1 MFKLLV
7 FYILMFPALSYA
19 NTHHNTWDFNVYLN
33 NDLIGDHR
41 FVVSENE
48 SEKSVVISANF
59 DVRVL
64 FFSAYN
70 YQHDNIETWQGQCV
84 KKVSSF
90 TDDNGDISK
99 LLAEKT
105 DNHLIV
111 NVNEEI
117 TIKTQPCIKTFAYWD
132 PSILKEKYLFNSQTG
147 EYMPVEIKDMGID
160 VIKSKNSPVESRRYQ
175 IISSEFTIDL
185 WYSQEGQWLSLYSTT
200 KDGHLLEYR
209 LK

>member
-1 MFKLLV
+1 MHKLFV
-7 FYILMFPALSYA
+7 IYILMFPALSVA

-33 NDLIGDHR
+33 NDLIGDHS
-41 FVVSENE
+41 FVVSGSE
-48 SEKSVVISANF
+48 SEKSVMISANF
-59 DVRVL
+59 DVRFL

-90 TDDNGDISK
+90 TDDNGDIIK
-99 LLAEKT
+99 LMAKKSDAEMV
-105 DNHLIV
+105 V
-111 NVNEEI
+111 NVNDKV
-117 TIKTQPCIKTFAYWD
+117 TVTKQPCIKSFAYWD
-132 PSILKEKYLFNSQTG
+132 PSILNEKYLFNSQTG
-147 EYMPVEIKDMGID
+147 EYMSVEIKDMGGDTIE
-160 VIKSKNSPVESRRYQ
+160 IKSRAVESRRYQ

-185 WYSQEGQWLSLYSTT
+185 WYSPEGEWLSLHSTT